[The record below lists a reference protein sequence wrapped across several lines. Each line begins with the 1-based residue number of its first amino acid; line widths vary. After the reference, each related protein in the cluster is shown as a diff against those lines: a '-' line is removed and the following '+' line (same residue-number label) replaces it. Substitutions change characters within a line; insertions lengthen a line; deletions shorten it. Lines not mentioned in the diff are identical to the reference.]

1 MRWVQEP
8 INTCK
13 IGHICSLLIRVK
25 FDVVQYIMVPLSC
38 AKCDPNWKKWMAI
51 GGPELWQI

>member
-1 MRWVQEP
+1 MVLFDRP
-8 INTCK
+8 
-13 IGHICSLLIRVK
+13 HIILLIRVK